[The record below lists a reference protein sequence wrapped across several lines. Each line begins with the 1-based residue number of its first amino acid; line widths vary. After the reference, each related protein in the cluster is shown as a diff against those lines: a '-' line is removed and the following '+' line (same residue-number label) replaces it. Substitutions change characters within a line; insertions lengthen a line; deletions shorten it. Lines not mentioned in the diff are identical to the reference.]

1 MFTSDMTWVSVLLLR
16 VCMLPSPTAPPL
28 TAATPNTL
36 ATLLPAWFTCACH
49 IQLFHMCL
57 CHNVISQQRYLK
69 QLSSCLQLN
78 VVPFFLSHCIMLYL
92 PRCRNCYQIR
102 HIKKY
107 IYIYVFL
114 LQKSIISLIILIF
127 IAFQCY
133 GSTAALAA
141 ALHTLLW
148 LAMSS
153 SSLGVRALADI
164 NVNNLFISYSAR
176 THCFLYYCCSAAL
189 SWVIIVH
196 VPGQQ
201 QP

>member
-16 VCMLPSPTAPPL
+16 VCMPPPPTAPPL

-57 CHNVISQQRYLK
+57 CHNAISQQRFLK

-78 VVPFFLSHCIMLYL
+78 VVPFFFVTLYHALFAALLQLL
-92 PRCRNCYQIR
+92 PNPPY
-102 HIKKY
+102 KKV
-107 IYIYVFL
+107 YIYVFL